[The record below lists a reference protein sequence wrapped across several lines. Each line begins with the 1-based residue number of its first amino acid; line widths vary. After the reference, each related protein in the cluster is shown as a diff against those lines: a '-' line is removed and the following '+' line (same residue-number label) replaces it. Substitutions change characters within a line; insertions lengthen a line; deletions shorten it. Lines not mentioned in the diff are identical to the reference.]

1 MSKLSYTKW
10 ALLAFDLLD
19 KVGAMSER
27 IADTLREQLE
37 QAILTGEFRDG
48 ERLDEARLCD
58 RFAVSRTPIREA
70 FQRLAASG
78 LVELIPH
85 RGAFVRHP
93 AFDEM
98 VEMFEVMAELEA
110 LCGRLAARRL
120 SDRMLERIE
129 QTVTACEASV
139 AAGDAD
145 AYYRENER
153 FHHLIY
159 EASGNGFLAAEAE
172 RLHRRLQPFRRMQ
185 LHSRG
190 RLRQSLDEHRR
201 ILEALRTGDSQTA
214 GETLRGHVAV
224 QGERF
229 NDLMASY
236 RDSGLRRA

>member
-1 MSKLSYTKW
+1 
-10 ALLAFDLLD
+10 
-19 KVGAMSER
+19 MSER

-37 QAILTGEFRDG
+37 QAILTGEFHDG
-48 ERLDEARLCD
+48 DRLDEVRLSE
-58 RFAVSRTPIREA
+58 RFAVSRTPLREA

-78 LVELIPH
+78 LVELVPH

-93 AFDEM
+93 AFAE
-98 VEMFEVMAELEA
+98 VIEMFEVMAELEA

-120 SDRMLERIE
+120 SDTMLDRIE
-129 QTVTACEASV
+129 ENVTACEASV

-145 AYYRENER
+145 GYYRENER

-159 EASGNGFLAAEAE
+159 EASGNTFLAAEAA

-185 LHSRG
+185 LHLRG

-201 ILEALRTGDSQTA
+201 ILNALRAGDSDIA
-214 GETLRGHVAV
+214 GETLRGHVSV

-236 RDSGLRRA
+236 RGSGLLRAGA

>member
-1 MSKLSYTKW
+1 
-10 ALLAFDLLD
+10 
-19 KVGAMSER
+19 MSER
-27 IADTLREQLE
+27 IADTLREELE
-37 QAILTGEFRDG
+37 QAILTGEFHDG
-48 ERLDEARLCD
+48 DRLDEARLSE

-78 LVELIPH
+78 LVELVPH

-93 AFDEM
+93 DFAEV

-110 LCGRLAARRL
+110 LCGRLAARRV
-120 SDRMLERIE
+120 DDAMLDRIE
-129 QTVTACEASV
+129 ATVTACEASV
-139 AAGDAD
+139 AANDAD
-145 AYYRENER
+145 GYYRENER

-159 EASGNGFLAAEAE
+159 EAGGNGFLAAEAA

-185 LHSRG
+185 LRSRG

-201 ILEALRTGDSQTA
+201 IVEALRAGDSA
-214 GETLRGHVAV
+214 VAADILRGHVAV

-236 RDSGLRRA
+236 RSSGLLRARA